1 MIRGLLILAR
11 PLDSASLGLAVVLGM
26 LIVSGGEVELPTVVA
41 GFATGFFLL
50 AGADTIN
57 DAVDAPIDV
66 LVKPW
71 RPIPS
76 GTVPKRI
83 AVAVGLVETAIGLAL
98 AAMLGASTFAMAVLG
113 AGLAAVYSWRLSR
126 LLVVKNLTVAFTLT
140 LALAAGGTAIS
151 TYWPA
156 LMWWLLPVTLLATFS
171 FEAHKDLLDAAA
183 DRERGR
189 RTIAN
194 SVSPQTARRIVAGSY
209 GMAFVGAGLLVL
221 LEPLGVV
228 YGSSLTVA
236 LALLGIGLMLLR
248 SPTAKRYRA
257 SFLTINAAFLVAM
270 TGIALDVL

>member
-26 LIVSGGEVELPTVVA
+26 LIVSGGEVELPTLAA
-41 GFATGFFLL
+41 GFGTGFFLL

-76 GTVPKRI
+76 GSVPKRI
-83 AVAVGLVETAIGLAL
+83 AVAVGLTETAIGLAL
-98 AAMLGASTFAMAVLG
+98 AAALGALTFAMALLG
-113 AGLAAVYSWRLSR
+113 ACLAGVYSWRLSR

-151 TYWPA
+151 TDWPT
-156 LMWWLLPVTLLATFS
+156 LMWWLLPVTLVATFS

-183 DRERGR
+183 DGERGR

-194 SVSPQTARRIVAGSY
+194 SVSPRTARRIVAGSY
-209 GMAFVGAGLLVL
+209 GMAFIGAGLLVL
-221 LEPLGVV
+221 LEPLGAV
-228 YGSSLTVA
+228 YGSFLTVA
-236 LALLGIGLMLLR
+236 LILLGAGLFLLR
-248 SPTAKRYRA
+248 LPTVGRYRA

-270 TGIALDVL
+270 AGIALDVL